1 MYIGRNE
8 ILHNASQ
15 FFVNKTFL
23 CISLL
28 MKKCAVG
35 GNRMSFGD
43 NGIDITKN
51 IKIIEWLKS
60 ELLSSF
66 ASLFELLV
74 KGIKGQKEAIA
85 DILANIILVTYV
97 LARRLGISYSNLDMR
112 IDDKIKLGVL
122 EDHKIESW
130 FGDLSALKKH
140 MDKNSKE

>member
-1 MYIGRNE
+1 
-8 ILHNASQ
+8 
-15 FFVNKTFL
+15 
-23 CISLL
+23 
-28 MKKCAVG
+28 
-35 GNRMSFGD
+35 MSFGD

-74 KGIKGQKEAIA
+74 KGIKGQQEAIA

-140 MDKNSKE
+140 MDKNSKK